1 MENYKPEEYYRA
13 KIDKYLTMYFIIERE
28 IKSVCGR
35 YRIDYVLQCK
45 ESKKLF
51 GLEVKSE
58 KRMRGNDFGKYLK
71 QASNYSDCEWYS
83 KFGKVKILIFI
94 TPAISN
100 SFINITK
107 MEYLNGKEIYYS
119 QHDRNHEHSNVGGL
133 IGQICNIGEIRSFK
147 GYYGN
152 DYFAFMYRNKTLW
165 SSRLKGKI
173 HEVNY
178 NFYNDKL

>member
-1 MENYKPEEYYRA
+1 MENLKPEESYRA
-13 KIDKYLTMYFIIERE
+13 KIDKYLERYFIIDRE
-28 IKSVCGR
+28 IKSVCNN
-35 YRIDYVLQCK
+35 YRIDYILQCK

-58 KRMRGNDFGKYLK
+58 KRMRGNDYGKYLK
-71 QASNYSDCEWYS
+71 QARYYSASEWYS
-83 KFGKVKILIFI
+83 RFGKVKVLVFI

-100 SFINITK
+100 HFINITK
-107 MEYLNGKEIYYS
+107 MDYLDGKEIYYS
-119 QHDRNHEHSNVGGL
+119 QHTKNHEHCNMHGL
-133 IGQICNIGEIRSFK
+133 ISEANDIGEIRSFK
-147 GYYGN
+147 DYYGN
-152 DYFAFMYRNKTLW
+152 DYFSFMYKNKPLW

>member
-1 MENYKPEEYYRA
+1 
-13 KIDKYLTMYFIIERE
+13 
-28 IKSVCGR
+28 
-35 YRIDYVLQCK
+35 
-45 ESKKLF
+45 
-51 GLEVKSE
+51 
-58 KRMRGNDFGKYLK
+58 
-71 QASNYSDCEWYS
+71 
-83 KFGKVKILIFI
+83 
-94 TPAISN
+94 
-100 SFINITK
+100 

-152 DYFAFMYRNKTLW
+152 DYFSFMYRNKTIW